1 MSIQGNPQNI
11 MLYQEEIRKKLI
23 DIAKDRGIIP
33 YSDLFLPYG
42 LDMGIYSHNNA
53 AAELLGR
60 ISQEEHNRGYP
71 LLSVVVVQKSGE
83 DAGHPGGGFFELA
96 KSLDIFGG
104 GKKASKMAKEDFFIK
119 TINEVY
125 DRWKNHEPD

>member
-23 DIAKDRGIIP
+23 ERAKQEKTFW
-33 YSDLFLPYG
+33 YSDLFSPYG
-42 LDMGIYSHNNA
+42 LDMSIHSHNNA

-60 ISQEEHNRGYP
+60 ISEEEHSRGCP

-96 KSLDIFGG
+96 KSLDLFGG
-104 GKKASKMAKEDFFIK
+104 GKKASKTAKDGFFIK
-119 TINEVY
+119 TIKKVY
-125 DRWKNHEPD
+125 KYWKNHEPD